1 MQETRR
7 WDDAAGEGSGMRGKE
22 NAHDYRYFPEPDLMP
37 VVISREEIERIRASI
52 PALKAERTEK
62 YVTEYKLSDYDAALL
77 TADVAV
83 ADLFDG
89 AVAAGAN
96 PKKAA
101 NFIMGDVMRLAKE
114 PGSEDVNIAISPAQ
128 LYSLLKLVE
137 DGAVSLV
144 AVQKEL
150 FPKVWGTDDKPEE
163 LVDKLGLRQSS
174 DTEEI
179 EAVVREIMA
188 ANERVVN
195 DYRAGNEKVMSFFVG
210 QTMKATKGKAN
221 PKIVN
226 EVLLKLLKG

>member
-1 MQETRR
+1 M
-7 WDDAAGEGSGMRGKE
+7 
-22 NAHDYRYFPEPDLMP
+22 
-37 VVISREEIERIRASI
+37 
-52 PALKAERTEK
+52 
-62 YVTEYKLSDYDAALL
+62 
-77 TADVAV
+77 
-83 ADLFDG
+83 
-89 AVAAGAN
+89 
-96 PKKAA
+96 
-101 NFIMGDVMRLAKE
+101 AKE

>member
-1 MQETRR
+1 M
-7 WDDAAGEGSGMRGKE
+7 
-22 NAHDYRYFPEPDLMP
+22 
-37 VVISREEIERIRASI
+37 
-52 PALKAERTEK
+52 
-62 YVTEYKLSDYDAALL
+62 L

-179 EAVVREIMA
+179 EVVVREIMA